1 MWSNSLVAFGKCTS
15 HPVLWYSLFNVG
27 TRTLLVPMTSLSAV

>member
-1 MWSNSLVAFGKCTS
+1 MWSNSLVAFGKRTS

-27 TRTLLVPMTSLSAV
+27 TNTLVVPMISLSVV